1 MQSTYLIVA
10 AVNGLPLVVLE
21 EAEISRMDGN
31 LAMQLLGLWG
41 AGLGSNWPELSA
53 AKRAEDALMDMR

>member
-1 MQSTYLIVA
+1 MGSRWWL
-10 AVNGLPLVVLE
+10 LE
-21 EAEISRMDGN
+21 EAENSRINRN

-41 AGLGSNWPELSA
+41 ARLGSNWPELSA

>member
-1 MQSTYLIVA
+1 MVA

-21 EAEISRMDGN
+21 EAENSRMDGN

-41 AGLGSNWPELSA
+41 LEIREQLA
-53 AKRAEDALMDMR
+53 RAQCC